1 MTEEKTWTQEDIN
14 QMLETNDAAV
24 ERAVLRIHD
33 NIDFLRPRFD
43 LGATAWQTENILKNF
58 AQFLR
63 GQDDKGNQRWQP
75 KSLTHRIANRQL
87 KKLCYPNKNVI
98 QTARSIVKR
107 FAVYL
112 TNVANNHYEKEK
124 IAVDGITDWPDHIF
138 LGGPRQRRYGD
149 RYEYEMVLKS
159 KGYSL
164 PPSQWPTFYNFENKT
179 IQEILS
185 LQIGWRARNK
195 HESINSID
203 PQYIIDRYHFVK
215 TTYSYLD

>member
-14 QMLETNDAAV
+14 QMLETNDSAV

-33 NIDFLRPRFD
+33 NIDFLRPRLD

-63 GQDDKGNQRWQP
+63 GQDDKGNKRWQP

-107 FAVYL
+107 FSTYL
-112 TNVANNHYEKEK
+112 TNVSNDHYEREK
-124 IAVDGITDWPDHIF
+124 ILVDGITAWPTKIC
-138 LGGPRQRRYGD
+138 LGSPHQKRYGD
-149 RYEYEMVLKS
+149 RYEYKMVLKS
-159 KGYSL
+159 TGFTL
-164 PPSQWPTFYNFENKT
+164 PKSQWPTFHAFERKGVQSIMR
-179 IQEILS
+179 IQQE
-185 LQIGWRARNK
+185 WKNNNK
-195 HESINSID
+195 HSLISSID

-215 TTYSYLD
+215 TTHSYLD

>member
-33 NIDFLRPRFD
+33 NINFLRPRFD

-63 GQDDKGNQRWQP
+63 GQDDKGNQKWQP

-87 KKLCYPNKNVI
+87 KKLCYPNKNAI
-98 QTARSIVKR
+98 QTSRSIVKR
-107 FAVYL
+107 FADYL
-112 TNVANNHYEKEK
+112 TNIANNHYEREK
-124 IAVDGITDWPDHIF
+124 ICVDVITECASQIC
-138 LGGPRQRRYGD
+138 LGVPRQKRYGD

-159 KGYSL
+159 TGYSL
-164 PPSQWPTFYNFENKT
+164 PTSQWPTFHAFENKT
-179 IQEILS
+179 IQSIMHIQQQWKNNNKNS
-185 LQIGWRARNK
+185 LI
-195 HESINSID
+195 SSID

-215 TTYSYLD
+215 TTHSYLD